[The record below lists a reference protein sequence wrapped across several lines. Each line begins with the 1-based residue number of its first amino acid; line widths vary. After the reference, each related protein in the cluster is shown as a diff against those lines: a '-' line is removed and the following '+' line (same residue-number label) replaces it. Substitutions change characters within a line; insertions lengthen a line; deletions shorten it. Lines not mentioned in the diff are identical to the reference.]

1 MSEIESS
8 SESESV
14 EEASAHPSEEEQ
26 QAALPNAQNDT
37 QAGDAVVPPLPYY
50 EVMDMDQVLKTR
62 DYSHFQPSTGTSD

>member
-14 EEASAHPSEEEQ
+14 EEASAHSSEEEQ

-37 QAGDAVVPPLPYY
+37 QAEDAEVPPLPYY